1 MKNIRLPL
9 ILLLACVFLSA
20 CASQKSP
27 RPKTRI
33 GSGRAPQTGTNVPRL
48 VKDESGG
55 RSKRARQT
63 AKRREKTKTAKPT
76 KREVDDDFL
85 VRGGFR

>member
-1 MKNIRLPL
+1 MKKIWLPL
-9 ILLLACVFLSA
+9 ILLLACAIFSS
-20 CASQKSP
+20 CASHKSP

-48 VKDESGG
+48 AKEEPAS
-55 RSKRARQT
+55 RSKTSRKT
-63 AKRREKTKTAKPT
+63 EKRREKAKSAKAA
-76 KREVDDDFL
+76 KREVGDDFL